1 MLSIPSKLMEKQV
14 SRTITEHIENH
25 PGLTNTHQWTYKK
38 NQSTE
43 SFLLY
48 MTESWRKAADQKK
61 VVGIVFIDFKKLGLS
76 IPSHMIN

>member
-14 SRTITEHIENH
+14 SRTITEHIEDH
-25 PGLTNTHQWTYKK
+25 PNTHQWAYKK

-61 VVGIVFIDFKKLGLS
+61 VVWIVFIDFKKLGLS